1 MRQRNSYNICG
12 GGFISKRQQI
22 LCSIAFLNLYR
33 DARAISNQLSFRIV
47 KQ

>member
-22 LCSIAFLNLYR
+22 LCSIAFLNLYLG
-33 DARAISNQLSFRIV
+33 ARRMSNQLSFRII